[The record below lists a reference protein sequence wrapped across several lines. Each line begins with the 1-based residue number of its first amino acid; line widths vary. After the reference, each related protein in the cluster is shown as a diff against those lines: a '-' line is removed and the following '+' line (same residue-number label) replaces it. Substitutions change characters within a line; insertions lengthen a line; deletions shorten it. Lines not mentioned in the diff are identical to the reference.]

1 LQSDLSLCNIVLRM
15 MQSATCEEMKRFLAI
30 VENSSGPPKE
40 VLLAMFDL
48 SVLTL
53 AAASSGQHYVA
64 SRM

>member
-1 LQSDLSLCNIVLRM
+1 M